1 MKKMMKK
8 TLVVASLTCLFLGVS
23 GSNINIEQ
31 PVVDRITA
39 EDIHCL
45 EDSVADYSLAAIED
59 FINNSFCITS
69 YAAEPTGYWKQEA
82 DLSWRYVENGVNA
95 TGWRL
100 VNNKWYYMNETGVM
114 QANAWIAGKY
124 YVGADGAMLSSC
136 WTPDGYY
143 VGADGAW
150 IPNYSAPSHTA
161 KSTHS
166 NVADSA
172 ELDINVKIEKD
183 KVAEISATTETK
195 QSTTT
200 SNSSDSI
207 FSHMQKGRSQAYSRT
222 TQRLSV
228 KEN

>member
-1 MKKMMKK
+1 MKIRAIN
-8 TLVVASLTCLFLGVS
+8 LLFIILFLIS
-23 GSNINIEQ
+23 S
-31 PVVDRITA
+31 
-39 EDIHCL
+39 
-45 EDSVADYSLAAIED
+45 
-59 FINNSFCITS
+59 ITS

-150 IPNYSAPSHTA
+150 IPNYKEPTA
-161 KSTHS
+161 IVKRNTASKS
-166 NVADSA
+166 N
-172 ELDINVKIEKD
+172 DINIDIDVNID
-183 KVAEISATTETK
+183 KEIKVEHK
-195 QSTTT
+195 STTT
-200 SNSSDSI
+200 STNSQKVKIELPSTSSSSSQN
-207 FSHMQKGRSQAYSRT
+207 FLKNMQTGKSQVGQALDAD
-222 TQRLSV
+222 QRLTM
-228 KEN
+228 KNN